1 MRVQKNLDTPK
12 AVSNRRPI
20 WEPKPKMGLQHNTY
34 SLQQQSTHIENP
46 FYVSG
51 EA

>member
-1 MRVQKNLDTPK
+1 MNAGEKQQNAK

-34 SLQQQSTHIENP
+34 SLQQSTQTEDP
-46 FYVSG
+46 FWVSG
-51 EA
+51 DT